1 MSGTPVAILG
11 HEENVR
17 MTEQKD
23 RTISVIGTAAP
34 ALELW
39 AFMWE
44 KKLHVLRPLWMD
56 FSQQANTI
64 LRQTQ

>member
-39 AFMWE
+39 AFM
-44 KKLHVLRPLWMD
+44 
-56 FSQQANTI
+56 
-64 LRQTQ
+64 

>member
-23 RTISVIGTAAP
+23 GRIPVTMQ
-34 ALELW
+34 L
-39 AFMWE
+39 
-44 KKLHVLRPLWMD
+44 LH
-56 FSQQANTI
+56 
-64 LRQTQ
+64 